1 MKIRKERKHRQ
12 KRIFLQ
18 GYYGNNNLGDDYI
31 LCSILNTLNKIGD
44 CKVCVKSEVEYDYF
58 NNRFNNIDIY
68 YLAGKSKFY
77 CFKLMLSSDYYIIGG
92 GGLFPE
98 ERNSIALITLIR
110 VLCARIAK
118 TKVGFYGVEFNSFN
132 KRISRFF
139 WQKIFNLSD
148 VVIVRNKENA
158 EMIHRMG
165 VSKAY
170 SGVDVTFSFDNDVEQ
185 TEKTKEKIIIWALA
199 APWNR
204 TVING
209 NMELEQRYEKLKS
222 QLISVIND
230 IKDYKHVFVPF
241 FYKNDIEMIRDIEKW
256 LTIDYQVIDDINNML
271 FDKKRQVF
279 KSAKFAVCMRFHSV
293 VFSLYSGI
301 PFCAI
306 SYSPKTTNILSEYGL
321 ENSFV
326 EYGITSSQF
335 FYREFDLDFDKFKHL
350 IDEQLSSTELARL
363 GYLKKELRKK
373 GKQQENLLVKWIGG
387 RI

>member
-1 MKIRKERKHRQ
+1 MKGSKKYSCALYCRLSK
-12 KRIFLQ
+12 
-18 GYYGNNNLGDDYI
+18 
-31 LCSILNTLNKIGD
+31 
-44 CKVCVKSEVEYDYF
+44 EYD
-58 NNRFNNIDIY
+58 IQ
-68 YLAGKSKFY
+68 GESQ
-77 CFKLMLSSDYYIIGG
+77 
-92 GGLFPE
+92 
-98 ERNSIALITLIR
+98 SIKNQKELL
-110 VLCARIAK
+110 
-118 TKVGFYGVEFNSFN
+118 
-132 KRISRFF
+132 KRYA
-139 WQKIFNLSD
+139 
-148 VVIVRNKENA
+148 KENKLK
-158 EMIHRMG
+158 IHDVYIDDG
-165 VSKAY
+165 Y
-170 SGVDVTFSFDNDVEQ
+170 SGTNFDRPDF
-185 TEKTKEKIIIWALA
+185 
-199 APWNR
+199 
-204 TVING
+204 
-209 NMELEQRYEKLKS
+209 QR
-222 QLISVIND
+222 
-230 IKDYKHVFVPF
+230 
-241 FYKNDIEMIRDIEKW
+241 MIRDIEKW